1 MKHISITLA
10 LLMMLCSPV
19 AAQDFDKGLAAA
31 KAGDFESAIKQW
43 RPLAEAGDYQ
53 TQFLIGIFYSEGKGV
68 EQNYIEAVKWY
79 LASSNQGFHEAQHNL
94 ANMYFDGRGAMCRP
108 KILP

>member
-43 RPLAEAGDYQ
+43 RPLAEAGDY
-53 TQFLIGIFYSEGKGV
+53 
-68 EQNYIEAVKWY
+68 
-79 LASSNQGFHEAQHNL
+79 
-94 ANMYFDGRGAMCRP
+94 
-108 KILP
+108 